1 MLDQFFSDEEHFIIE
16 VIILKPLLR
25 DSSQFSGTELKVS
38 SINDLR
44 QPAHFRA
51 VSGIAFDT
59 SQKLGLMDYVKERK
73 RELMIFS
80 YK

>member
-1 MLDQFFSDEEHFIIE
+1 MLHKFFSDEEHFIIE

-44 QPAHFRA
+44 RPAHFRA
-51 VSGIAFDT
+51 VSEITFDT
-59 SQKLGLMDYVKERK
+59 SQKPRLMDYVKERK

-80 YK
+80 YA